1 MKLLSFMVLG
11 AIVGPVNLENA
22 KDPKKSAK
30 QRQDRQC
37 VNKEWK
43 YPDRGGRLTQIVN
56 HLSKICKGYIDRPNY
71 QCRCLKRQK
80 TLFWSLVKSRR
91 VCVNRQRE
99 ILRHQENKQKREE
112 EKNKKRKSRSIDEED
127 PNILED
133 MLMNDDE
140 DVIDAAAS
148 EFLDQEANL
157 AAALETGTETISEN
171 VMDALY
177 NEQCSA
183 ANLDDED
190 EAEECE
196 GLKEAA
202 DELRMNA
209 EDSDKKERAEI
220 IYRIIRMHRAME
232 NWAKTYVAEGKFCDK
247 RAKMIKR
254 VVKNRRRMQRKRR
267 AYPTNPQRLKKQRKE
282 ERAKEQAKK
291 EKQAAKDN

>member
-1 MKLLSFMVLG
+1 
-11 AIVGPVNLENA
+11 
-22 KDPKKSAK
+22 
-30 QRQDRQC
+30 
-37 VNKEWK
+37 
-43 YPDRGGRLTQIVN
+43 
-56 HLSKICKGYIDRPNY
+56 
-71 QCRCLKRQK
+71 
-80 TLFWSLVKSRR
+80 
-91 VCVNRQRE
+91 
-99 ILRHQENKQKREE
+99 
-112 EKNKKRKSRSIDEED
+112 
-127 PNILED
+127 

-157 AAALETGTETISEN
+157 AQALESGTETISDN

-254 VVKNRRRMQRKRR
+254 IVKNRRRMQRKRR